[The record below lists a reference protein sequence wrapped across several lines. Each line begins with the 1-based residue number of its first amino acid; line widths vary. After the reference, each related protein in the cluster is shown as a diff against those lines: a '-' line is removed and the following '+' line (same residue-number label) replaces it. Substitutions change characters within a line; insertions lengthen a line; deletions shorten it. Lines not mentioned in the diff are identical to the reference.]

1 MQADPIA
8 AIEQR
13 RPRPTASLRRLV
25 CCGAGGI
32 AVEFALLLPVLVF
45 TMIGLYDFARV
56 VGEDGRITSAALAG
70 VHYGM
75 QDTAHAADTPG
86 IIQAVRRDAKDSA
99 SDLSVTTQQTC
110 TCGDGA
116 QTSCASLCATIGK
129 PIMHVRVQ
137 VSRSFRTMV
146 AYPFVANP
154 IALTREASV
163 RVQ

>member
-116 QTSCASLCATIGK
+116 SFLRF
-129 PIMHVRVQ
+129 PVRHDRQ
-137 VSRSFRTMV
+137 ANHACSGPRCPDHSERWSPTPSSRTPS
-146 AYPFVANP
+146 P
-154 IALTREASV
+154 
-163 RVQ
+163 